1 MENCF
6 RNVKKIWENVY
17 DIIISPIYYITD
29 TTPLCIHII
38 CIALE
43 SYDTPGVSCL

>member
-29 TTPLCIHII
+29 ITPLYNAFTSYVFTII
-38 CIALE
+38 L
-43 SYDTPGVSCL
+43 